1 MLDLRSLGRYERMN
15 ECDSTSKGGGGGTSG
30 VSVRWRKEA
39 EVGGDAL
46 FIYYDNWGLCAL
58 A

>member
-1 MLDLRSLGRYERMN
+1 M
-15 ECDSTSKGGGGGTSG
+15 SG
-30 VSVRWRKEA
+30 VVEWSEWSEWRKEA

-46 FIYYDNWGLCAL
+46 FIYYDSWGLCAL